1 MDDGAHLSETELA
14 RDFVQPRD
22 GEHLPGLLHRCIPRI
37 QNSRAKAYA
46 RLNAAL
52 RRSSLPIQQADLL
65 HAPSLGVPPLAPAVT
80 DYRTICANVTED
92 LKVASEAVIE
102 LRAVVNAWSERVNN
116 RMPEREISTALR
128 WLDALQDL
136 EEKKL
141 IATVSLHALQ
151 RSAIQPKHANDPLL
165 PVGGKLPQYAR
176 ELNGTDQE
184 INELLQEIMEYYLES
199 QSNDDDV

>member
-37 QNSRAKAYA
+37 QKSRAKAYA

-52 RRSSLPIQQADLL
+52 RRSPPPVQQADSLQ
-65 HAPSLGVPPLAPAVT
+65 AQSLGVPHLAPAVT

-92 LKVASEAVIE
+92 LKLASEAVIE
-102 LRAVVNAWSERVNN
+102 LRAVVNAWSERFCNQTSEV
-116 RMPEREISTALR
+116 EVATALK

-151 RSAIQPKHANDPLL
+151 RSSNQAKYANDP
-165 PVGGKLPQYAR
+165 PSRIGEKVPQYAK
-176 ELNGTDQE
+176 ELNGTDQT
-184 INELLQEIMEYYLES
+184 INELLQEILEYYLEG
-199 QSNDDDV
+199 QAVDNV